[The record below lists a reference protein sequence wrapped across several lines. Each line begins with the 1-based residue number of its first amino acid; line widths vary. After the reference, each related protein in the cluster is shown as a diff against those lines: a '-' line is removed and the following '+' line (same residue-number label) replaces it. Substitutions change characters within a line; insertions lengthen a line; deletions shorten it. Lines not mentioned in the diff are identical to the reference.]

1 MICVQANPPKQ
12 AEYSLLFCKIITQPM
27 LKGSVGM
34 PVNCFTVYYSRST
47 SVFMQLVP
55 RYLLF

>member
-12 AEYSLLFCKIITQPM
+12 AEYSLLFRKIITQPK
-27 LKGSVGM
+27 LKGSVSIQ
-34 PVNCFTVYYSRST
+34 VNCFTAYYSRRT
-47 SVFMQLVP
+47 SVFKQLVP